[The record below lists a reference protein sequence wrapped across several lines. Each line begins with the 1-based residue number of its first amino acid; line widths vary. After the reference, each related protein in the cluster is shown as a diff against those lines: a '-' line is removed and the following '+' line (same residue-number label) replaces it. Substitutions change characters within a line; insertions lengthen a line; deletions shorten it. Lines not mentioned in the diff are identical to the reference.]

1 MNDRFK
7 FRAWHKEYKRMVDVY
22 KFGQDMGVCE
32 WVWHSNIYPTE
43 DGEPVLND
51 WGAICERQEIITKS
65 KLINCELMQCTGL
78 KDKNGELIFEGDIV
92 RSENFFGIVEF
103 GKYRVSYDSVNLG
116 FYIKWGK
123 KQSELRKDIF
133 YWHET
138 YGLKVVGNIHEDVD
152 EYNLLK
158 TKLNL
163 AINALKEIK
172 ND

>member
-7 FRAWHKEYKRMVDVY
+7 FRVWDNVEEEYVEDLDIIRLTQYGKFVFNNAENNTEPELNPKR
-22 KFGQDMGVCE
+22 FIFE
-32 WVWHSNIYPTE
+32 
-43 DGEPVLND
+43 
-51 WGAICERQEIITKS
+51 
-65 KLINCELMQCTGL
+65 QCTGL

-138 YGLKVVGNIHEDVD
+138 YGLKVVGNIHEDID
-152 EYNLLK
+152 EYIGKHN
-158 TKLNL
+158 
-163 AINALKEIK
+163 IEREEE
-172 ND
+172 